1 MKKLIAIFIL
11 VFIIGSML
19 SGCYITDF
27 DKGNNNPAG
36 SNPGETSDPDQN
48 ITPDNPTDP
57 GNTETEKN
65 EDPTANLKVGTSVG
79 DLFRDL
85 TLETLDG
92 GSVSTADYRGK
103 IVIINIWATRCPP
116 CKEELPDFNRIASEY
131 AGEVVIIAA
140 HEDYTKS
147 AAPSYVETN
156 FPDSKIIFA
165 YDTPRGDA
173 YYAAGGNG
181 YIPQTAII
189 DQNGVII
196 YSNYGILS
204 YERLVS
210 IIEATK

>member
-36 SNPGETSDPDQN
+36 SNPGEINDPDQN
-48 ITPDNPTDP
+48 ITPDKPTDP

-92 GSVSTADYRGK
+92 GTINTADLRGK

-116 CKEELPDFNRIASEY
+116 CKEELPDFSRIASEY
-131 AGEVVIIAA
+131 EGEVVVIAA
-140 HEDYTKS
+140 HEDYTRY

-156 FPDSKIIFA
+156 FPDSKIVFA
-165 YDTPRGDA
+165 YDTYYGDA
-173 YYAAGGNG
+173 YYAAGGSG

-189 DQNGVII
+189 DKNGVII

-204 YERLVS
+204 YETAVA
-210 IIEATK
+210 IIEGAK